1 MGTRRQGRI
10 VAIQGLYA
18 WEEGKNSIEEL
29 MQMEWLDEKL
39 SDKVKAFAGMLIAGT
54 LENKDEIDEHIKA
67 HLKHWSFDRLAKVDL
82 SILRS
87 SVYAMIYQPDIPI
100 SVTIDEAVEIAK
112 QFGSPES
119 YRFVNG
125 VLDSIRGTILS

>member
-1 MGTRRQGRI
+1 MGDRRQGRI
-10 VAIQGLYA
+10 AAIQGLYA
-18 WEEGKNSIEEL
+18 WEEGKNGIEEL
-29 MQMEWLDEKL
+29 MHLEWLDEGV
-39 SDKVKAFAGMLIAGT
+39 SDKAKAFAGMLIAGT
-54 LENKDEIDEHIKA
+54 LENKHEIDEHIKT
-67 HLKHWSFDRLAKVDL
+67 HLKHWSFDRLTKVDL
-82 SILRS
+82 SILRT

-125 VLDSIRGTILS
+125 VLDSIRCTILS